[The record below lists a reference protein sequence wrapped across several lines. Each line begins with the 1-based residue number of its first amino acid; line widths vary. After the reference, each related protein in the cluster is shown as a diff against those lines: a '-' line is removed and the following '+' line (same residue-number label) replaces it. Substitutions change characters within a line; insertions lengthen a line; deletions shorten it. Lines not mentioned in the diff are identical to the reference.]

1 MNQCYQFKES
11 LAKHFW
17 KLFPK
22 LARDKTDTGLDGP
35 FQSGTFGAPEFW
47 CLGTRTLVPPTF
59 LVLVFLDV
67 YAGSCWQCSDNIIG
81 DT

>member
-22 LARDKTDTGLDGP
+22 IARDKTDTGLDGP
-35 FQSGTFGAPEFW
+35 FQNSSAPHLFSFSF
-47 CLGTRTLVPPTF
+47 LGRVRWFMLAM
-59 LVLVFLDV
+59 LR
-67 YAGSCWQCSDNIIG
+67 
-81 DT
+81 

>member
-35 FQSGTFGAPEFW
+35 FQNSSAPHLFSFSF
-47 CLGTRTLVPPTF
+47 LGRVRWFML
-59 LVLVFLDV
+59 
-67 YAGSCWQCSDNIIG
+67 AMQCSDKIIG